1 MLQFLIHP
9 SPPTQPIKDSQQPQ
23 YYHFTRQNQ
32 LTLTVLNR
40 DFPSLVLCFKEDLN
54 KFECCTRGGYLVEK
68 FIVKGC
74 DEMRHEPCKWQA
86 TNISSS
92 SPIERSPLFIFNRN
106 NRSNKR
112 NRSTFTCSWRRNYNQ
127 DIFCCEKLQ
136 LRWTMRI
143 VLRFQ
148 KVSETTWFSGQN
160 TFIDNWHIAVHGI
173 SRNRL
178 YMFPRIFQKYVKSTK
193 MENVGLLLSSSKF
206 KRLKIRSFII
216 AVLSKDK
223 TVISRKNQIFVIM
236 AWTVSM
242 LIMAGWRVLV
252 LFLHCPDGVSTR
264 CDAMRAPL
272 ERNKRPRVCTRSYE
286 AKKQE
291 KRGSGATTCNKTWGE
306 PTELRPCTY
315 KNRPFWLRLENESF
329 ADVMCMYYYVLCMY
343 ILARKF

>member
-1 MLQFLIHP
+1 MNVAHEAV
-9 SPPTQPIKDSQQPQ
+9 
-23 YYHFTRQNQ
+23 
-32 LTLTVLNR
+32 TLLKN
-40 DFPSLVLCFKEDLN
+40 
-54 KFECCTRGGYLVEK
+54 
-68 FIVKGC
+68 
-74 DEMRHEPCKWQA
+74 
-86 TNISSS
+86 SSS
-92 SPIERSPLFIFNRN
+92 RVATKWDTSHANGKRRIFHRALQSNDHRCLSSIEIIAVINAIVPRLRVLGDEITIR
-106 NRSNKR
+106 
-112 NRSTFTCSWRRNYNQ
+112 TFSAVKNFSYAGSRELYCAS
-127 DIFCCEKLQ
+127 K
-136 LRWTMRI
+136 
-143 VLRFQ
+143 